1 MQENEMSKNNGKDKR
16 SFLKKG
22 RNQYRWMLLLFTDN
36 LVIIAHIHTH
46 LPCSCL
52 VSVRQQLKLASKPK
66 LKQVFEHQM
75 QKNGNIGSNKTKVC
89 HACK

>member
-36 LVIIAHIHTH
+36 LVIIAHIYTHTH
-46 LPCSCL
+46 TSAMLL
-52 VSVRQQLKLASKPK
+52 FGVS
-66 LKQVFEHQM
+66 
-75 QKNGNIGSNKTKVC
+75 KTPT
-89 HACK
+89 